1 MIDRIL
7 AIIFFIST
15 VVLTFLVIKRKT
27 PTWARLTEKLIGQL
41 RDTPPEFEVTYEG
54 RPINDGY
61 RTWIIF
67 FNKGFETIRKA
78 DISEK
83 LTVHFKKAEILRPPE
98 IIAKNKKDTGFSAKY
113 INKEGNGEVEINF
126 RYLDHN
132 DGAVVEMLHTKADN

>member
-83 LTVHFKKAEILRPPE
+83 LTVHFKKAEIIRLSGSHPAYAILLEVRRRLRALWMATDSTVLALDPP
-98 IIAKNKKDTGFSAKY
+98 
-113 INKEGNGEVEINF
+113 
-126 RYLDHN
+126 
-132 DGAVVEMLHTKADN
+132 